1 MITDELL
8 DRISELAQLEIADD
22 EREAVKADLESVI
35 DMVEK
40 FKTYCKVNKINFES
54 FNSKITKI
62 NQLKQKVNKLIY
74 SNNISDF

>member
-40 FKTYCKVNKINFES
+40 
-54 FNSKITKI
+54 
-62 NQLKQKVNKLIY
+62 LKR
-74 SNNISDF
+74 